1 LFPPHLEEDRL
12 ADLRHDAAPAGLPS
26 PEEEAKEG
34 EQAMGGRRS
43 REATCAA
50 TRAEGFR
57 ALALAIEM
65 GIK

>member
-1 LFPPHLEEDRL
+1 
-12 ADLRHDAAPAGLPS
+12 LRHDAAPAGLPS